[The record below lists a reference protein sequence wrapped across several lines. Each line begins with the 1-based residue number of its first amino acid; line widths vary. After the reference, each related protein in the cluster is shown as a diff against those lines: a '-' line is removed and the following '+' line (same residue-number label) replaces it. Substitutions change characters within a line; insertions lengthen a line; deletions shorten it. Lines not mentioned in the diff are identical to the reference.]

1 MMHIHFVFVGKTAFP
16 DVDAGIKRYMERL
29 RHYTPLTLH
38 LVRPEKI
45 TKSIDDDAVREREGE
60 RILSL
65 VGKEGRLIIWDQ
77 RGRQLDS
84 LELARFMERLQEG
97 EASKVW
103 MVIGGPLGI
112 SPKLIER
119 AHAVLALSKM
129 TFPHDIARLLI
140 MEQLYRAFTIIKG
153 EPYHK

>member
-1 MMHIHFVFVGKTAFP
+1 MIHIHFVFVGKTAFP
-16 DVDAGIKRYMERL
+16 DIDAGIKRYMERL

-38 LVRPEKI
+38 LVKPEKI
-45 TKSIDDDAVREREGE
+45 TKSIDDDAIREREGE

-65 VGKEGRLIIWDQ
+65 VEKEGYLIVWDQ
-77 RGRQLDS
+77 RGKQLDS
-84 LELARFMERLQEG
+84 PELARYIERLQNN

-103 MVIGGPLGI
+103 MIIGGPLGV